1 MTKKYKF
8 TMSRS
13 AIICEVYEIEADT
26 LEEANE
32 MLHDGNY
39 GEPVHTEWLDWH
51 GNWEEDDREIIDP
64 LYRMVKDYNLVD
76 PK

>member
-13 AIICEVYEIEADT
+13 AIITEVYEIEADD

-32 MLHDGNY
+32 MLYDGNY

-51 GNWEEDDREIIDP
+51 GNWEEDEREIIDP
-64 LYRMVKDYNLVD
+64 LYRMVKDHVPVD